1 MQSLILKPIPP
12 YDFDKLLQML
22 RRFPTTVLDHAVGD
36 TYRRV
41 LRVRDQLALV
51 QVATNVTDSSL
62 LRASVLTQTGQ
73 IDSAA
78 LTAELGKVLALVDD
92 RRTFSEYARTNAP
105 LHTAIE
111 PVIALPMLRSQT
123 AYEALVSAIIEQ
135 QISWRGALKAQRWL
149 LEWGGHSLEH
159 NGERWYAHPIPDQIA
174 GATLA
179 DLKPLKI
186 TDKRIRLLIEVSQLV
201 AEGKLQLDDLPAT
214 DAYPILTAIKGIGHW
229 TAAVTLSRT
238 LRSTNYV
245 GTNDVALQAAV
256 NWFFFG
262 REGRAD
268 VKTLVELFAGL
279 GEHAGRTAD
288 LVLSRWVIERY

>member
-1 MQSLILKPIPP
+1 MQPIILKPTPP
-12 YDFDKLLQML
+12 YDFDKLLQLL
-22 RRFPTTVLDHAVGD
+22 RRFPTTVLDHAHGD

-41 LRVRDQLALV
+41 LRVSDQLALV
-51 QVATNVTDSSL
+51 QVQVDNPPDPVLTV
-62 LRASVLTQTGQ
+62 SVLAQTGQ
-73 IDSAA
+73 IDTAT
-78 LTAELGKVLALVDD
+78 LTAELGKVLALADD
-92 RRTFSEYARTNAP
+92 RRAFSEYVQANP
-105 LHTAIE
+105 LLHAAIE
-111 PVIALPMLRSQT
+111 PVITLPMLRSQT

-149 LEWGGHSLEH
+149 LEWGGHSIEH
-159 NGERWYAHPIPDQIA
+159 DGERWYAHPTPDQIA
-174 GATLA
+174 GATLS

-186 TDKRIRLLIEVSQLV
+186 TDKRIRLLIQVSQEVV
-201 AEGKLQLDDLPAT
+201 AGRLQLDHLSASE
-214 DAYPILTAIKGIGHW
+214 AYPILTAIKGIGHW

-256 NWFFFG
+256 NWYFFG

-268 VKTLVELFAGL
+268 VKTLIDLFAGL